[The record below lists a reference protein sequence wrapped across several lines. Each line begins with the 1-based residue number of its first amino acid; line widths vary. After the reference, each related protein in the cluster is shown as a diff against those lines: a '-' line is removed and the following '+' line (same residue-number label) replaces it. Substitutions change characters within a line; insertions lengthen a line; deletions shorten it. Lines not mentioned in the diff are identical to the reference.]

1 MLVEMQS
8 LGWRK
13 GFEVT
18 GEYSAL
24 GDEDL
29 MGRVSERLK
38 QLLQVVDGDY
48 GSLDAADRNVLE
60 DQVEE
65 LEDENQALKTE
76 LNQARRRIEE
86 LEKVNEE
93 SASLDEL
100 LTQINAV
107 LGDTYDCLL
116 YTSPSPRD

>member
-1 MLVEMQS
+1 
-8 LGWRK
+8 
-13 GFEVT
+13 
-18 GEYSAL
+18 
-24 GDEDL
+24 

-107 LGDTYDCLL
+107 LGDTYDEGFEDIESAVEALIDEYHDAVEEVEDL
-116 YTSPSPRD
+116 V